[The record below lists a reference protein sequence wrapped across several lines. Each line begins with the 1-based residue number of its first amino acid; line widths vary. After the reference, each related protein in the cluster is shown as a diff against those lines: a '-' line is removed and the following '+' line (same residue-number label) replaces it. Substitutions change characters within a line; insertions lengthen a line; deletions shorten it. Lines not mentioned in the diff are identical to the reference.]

1 MRVHLSGTSLIQE
14 RRGSRSIRRKE
25 SPSGRGGG
33 RGAGGTSGG
42 AALIRVDAVFI
53 PSDPREPRPLMPEG
67 TQGQRAGRRG
77 QRGWGKQGPGV
88 DRCPQ
93 GLRRDHAWATPLSFL
108 KDVCVI
114 TAMATEGSAP
124 KYNQTILRRF
134 FFQTRSFALVLI
146 EQRVW
151 GGLCSLLRPSTI
163 GHRCSEHIPLTP
175 MGINTM

>member
-1 MRVHLSGTSLIQE
+1 MRVHLSGTLLIQE

-93 GLRRDHAWATPLSFL
+93 GLRRDHAWATPLPFS
-108 KDVCVI
+108 KTCVLLR
-114 TAMATEGSAP
+114 
-124 KYNQTILRRF
+124 QWLRRDRPPNT
-134 FFQTRSFALVLI
+134 TRQSLDGFSSRL
-146 EQRVW
+146 
-151 GGLCSLLRPSTI
+151 GLSR
-163 GHRCSEHIPLTP
+163 
-175 MGINTM
+175 